1 MRFRYPCV
9 GLSTALIEKTSAMM
23 YLEEYVNILNWKMDS
38 MILDIGCGDGSLT
51 SKIFKEIIPN
61 CKTMIGCDISEDMIR
76 FANEHYASER
86 VNFTTL
92 NIEGDLPDQLR
103 ERFHHVISFFALH
116 WCLRQETAFQNIY
129 DILRDDGSCFGIV
142 VGKTS
147 LYDAYRT
154 LAKTEK
160 WKPWVTDVES
170 YISPYHDSQ
179 TKSDVTIEKAKSDM
193 TTVEE
198 VYIPPLDVLSIR
210 ILGLRLPDENPK
222 KFAIKVVFYDQLLIS
237 AIIKSV
243 GHREYVK
250 ERTLAKGFMNYD
262 PSDYEKMCTF
272 ADNPLTIKIQS
283 LDNIE
288 MQMVYDK
295 TAEINA
301 TQDQEPKVAVKPKL
315 DIFCCNINILSV
327 FTGKNKLYLRQR
339 LQPMIKPRASLAKS
353 WDNLP
358 LVTLEISA
366 FRNPANIRHQQLLK
380 EANFMTFTLIGS
392 FNMHV
397 PYDDELVYTAA
408 TKMPIYNDQ
417 NCSLYTFNQG
427 NRIAKRSKNLNF
439 FSDWESLRLG
449 DEYFTEGDE
458 MFTASLGDFQ
468 NEDKLDLNYYVE
480 EGSNFHKTVW
490 KSFHKTLILKET
502 EKWLSSHL
510 RRYKWPLE
518 VHMYGEN
525 NSGYSFMGFIDL
537 FTLLYPGETK
547 ARIAVPLHWANSE
560 LIMEKCGCESL
571 LPPSDKCPS
580 SFISVQKS
588 SKATTTSDQTSPNAS
603 TSRTLGRPTGSDENP
618 AFVLLEIKLA
628 RPFKEAVIPAQIN
641 QSEINKMLSGFE
653 AIPSKRE
660 CSSRGQTDKNWLSTV
675 RLANT
680 SLRRVPYFGVTDI
693 CLMSRQL
700 AGTRTRLEILTSF
713 WQDAAIYVNNNFVI
727 NNFIDTDEKLEEMT
741 MMAHS
746 CLMRMS
752 SDYLLNK
759 DHHQALDPTLRAAR
773 NARQLKD
780 IKHAANLYLQTVV
793 KAPSEPDHWR
803 ELSTCLKDIDI
814 NAANVCINKSILLNP
829 RHPLSLLSKACM
841 IFNEDPDD
849 AEPFFVSL
857 LCLHPFFK
865 VLWVVASAYYWHRE
879 LFHISTEIMNYVR
892 RIEAEGLA
900 EDLPYPRAWER
911 ELGDWWDHTP
921 LLPGTSRYYDAADL
935 LLRIRA
941 TPLAEVCLARAL
953 TEVGESPVYQH
964 LLALC
969 TRLRKDV
976 DTALCHL
983 QYAVGKYGDVN
994 YLRSLEGECYHRKKD
1009 FAKSKESFEKAG
1021 SCLGAYSILLSLPRR
1036 ESQRIR
1042 AMLTDL
1048 IRRQPSAYAWMSLAD
1063 DWMTRSSVG
1072 EGGDAGA
1079 TDEQATAISC
1089 AIACASQALKL
1100 DRQAGRAWALLAN
1113 TVKPSARRL
1122 HCENMAILD
1131 CH

>member
-1 MRFRYPCV
+1 
-9 GLSTALIEKTSAMM
+9 
-23 YLEEYVNILNWKMDS
+23 
-38 MILDIGCGDGSLT
+38 
-51 SKIFKEIIPN
+51 
-61 CKTMIGCDISEDMIR
+61 
-76 FANEHYASER
+76 
-86 VNFTTL
+86 
-92 NIEGDLPDQLR
+92 
-103 ERFHHVISFFALH
+103 
-116 WCLRQETAFQNIY
+116 
-129 DILRDDGSCFGIV
+129 
-142 VGKTS
+142 
-147 LYDAYRT
+147 
-154 LAKTEK
+154 
-160 WKPWVTDVES
+160 
-170 YISPYHDSQ
+170 
-179 TKSDVTIEKAKSDM
+179 
-193 TTVEE
+193 
-198 VYIPPLDVLSIR
+198 
-210 ILGLRLPDENPK
+210 
-222 KFAIKVVFYDQLLIS
+222 
-237 AIIKSV
+237 
-243 GHREYVK
+243 
-250 ERTLAKGFMNYD
+250 MNYD

-272 ADNPLTIKIQS
+272 ADNALTIKIQS
-283 LDNIE
+283 LENIE

-295 TAEINA
+295 TAEENG

-339 LQPMIKPRASLAKS
+339 LQPMIEPRASQAKS

-366 FRNPANIRHQQLLK
+366 FRNPANIKHHQLLK
-380 EANFMTFTLIGS
+380 DANFMTFTLIGC

-417 NCSLYTFNQG
+417 NCNLYTFNQG
-427 NRIAKRSKNLNF
+427 NRIAKRSNTLNF

-458 MFTASLGDFQ
+458 KFTASLGDFQ
-468 NEDKLDLNYYVE
+468 NEDKLDLKYYVE
-480 EGSNFHKTVW
+480 EGSNLHKTVW

-560 LIMEKCGCESL
+560 LIMEKCGCDFL

-588 SKATTTSDQTSPNAS
+588 SK
-603 TSRTLGRPTGSDENP
+603 
-618 AFVLLEIKLA
+618 
-628 RPFKEAVIPAQIN
+628 
-641 QSEINKMLSGFE
+641 SEINKMLSGFE

-675 RLANT
+675 KLANT

-693 CLMSRQL
+693 CLMNRQL

-727 NNFIDTDEKLEEMT
+727 NNFLDTDEKLEEMT

-752 SDYLLNK
+752 SDYLINK
-759 DHHQALDPTLRAAR
+759 DHRQELEPTLRAAR

-793 KAPSEPDHWR
+793 KAPTEPDLWR

-849 AEPFFVSL
+849 AEPFFVSM
-857 LCLHPFFK
+857 LCLHPFYK
-865 VLWVVASAYYWHRE
+865 VLWVAASAYYWHRE
-879 LFHISTEIMNYVR
+879 LFHISTEIINYVR

-911 ELGDWWDHTP
+911 ELGDWWDQTP
-921 LLPGTSRYYDAADL
+921 LLPGTNRYYDAADL

-941 TPLAEVCLARAL
+941 IPLAEVCLARAL
-953 TEVGESPVYQH
+953 TEDGESPVYQH

-983 QYAVGKYGDVN
+983 QYAIGKYGDVN
-994 YLRSLEGECYHRKKD
+994 YLRSLEGECHHRKKD

-1063 DWMTRSSVG
+1063 DWVTRSSVG

-1089 AIACASQALKL
+1089 AIACACQALKL

-1122 HCENMAILD
+1122 HCENMAILCGYSKQPGEKKNYASESKQSLCYRIGKSLRECVCD
-1131 CH
+1131 MCENLTL